1 MDPENII
8 SALVAGTIIGLI
20 ARILVPSMQP
30 IGCIMTILLGIVGAF
45 AGILVGNAMGFG
57 PADPESYS
65 FWLVLLVQIV
75 IAVLLVA
82 ITAAIF
88 RKGSSSA

>member
-1 MDPENII
+1 MTPENII

-45 AGILVGNAMGFG
+45 AGIFVGNAMGFG
-57 PADPESYS
+57 PNTDSYS

-82 ITAAIF
+82 ITAALF
-88 RKGSSSA
+88 RKGSTSA

>member
-1 MDPENII
+1 VDPSGII

-45 AGILVGNAMGFG
+45 AGLFVGDQLGYG
-57 PADPESYS
+57 DS
-65 FWLVLLVQIV
+65 FWLVLITQIV
-75 IAVLLVA
+75 IAVVLVA
-82 ITAAIF
+82 ITAFLF
-88 RKGSSSA
+88 RKSNTG